1 MRLQVIKASKLPAVR
16 AGSDVVGELIGA
28 FESDTTAV
36 FLRTAPATE
45 HIILYVLAAM
55 VVLAVVLASI
65 VKLDRV
71 VTSVTGF
78 IWTTAGSIYVSP
90 LDPGIVRQVNVKA
103 GQIVKKGQALA
114 TLDPTFTHA
123 DLVQLQEHF
132 ASDAAAV
139 AREEAELAGR
149 AYQYSSTDAYQAT
162 QGGIWQKRQA
172 QYRADLA
179 SFDGQIHSAEAQ
191 MAQAL
196 SDSQKY
202 QNRLKLAGDAESVYQ
217 PLLEK
222 GYVSKLQVMQS
233 TDARTEMS
241 RLLADAQN
249 QVSQYRETVASLK
262 AQRDSYI
269 HKWHSD
275 TANQLVLDR
284 NDLDLTRDGLEK
296 AQKLQDLTSLNSP
309 MDAVVLKV
317 GKVSQGSVAPGGGQ
331 EATLPG
337 TDPLFTLVPLDVPV
351 EADIDVLTQDVSF
364 IRVGDPVTL
373 KLDAYP
379 FIRHGTASGMIKSI
393 SEGSF
398 TVDDNNTPVPP
409 YFKIKVAV
417 TRLHLHN
424 VPPDF
429 RLIPGMTLTGD
440 ITVGR
445 RTILSYL
452 IEGALR
458 TGSEAMR
465 EPN

>member
-179 SFDGQIHSAEAQ
+179 SFNGQIHSAEAQ

-351 EADIDVLTQDVSF
+351 EADINVLTQDVSF

-373 KLDAYP
+373 KLNAYP